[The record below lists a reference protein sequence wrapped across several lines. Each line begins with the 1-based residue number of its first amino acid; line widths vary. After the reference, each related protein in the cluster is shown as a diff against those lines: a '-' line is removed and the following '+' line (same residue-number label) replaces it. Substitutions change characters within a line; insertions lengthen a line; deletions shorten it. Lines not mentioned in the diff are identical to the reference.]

1 MPFRLTH
8 NMVAAM
14 GPLGVEG
21 TFRKSCEISL
31 RVLRSQTKTL
41 MSVLTP
47 FAYDPFGSWGK
58 NKEIVQN
65 ERDKKIGEVIY
76 FFLGLV

>member
-1 MPFRLTH
+1 
-8 NMVAAM
+8 MVHAM
-14 GPLGVEG
+14 GPFGVEG
-21 TFRKSCEISL
+21 TYRKSCEISL
-31 RVLRSQTKTL
+31 RVLRSQAKTL

-65 ERDKKIGEVIY
+65 ERDQKIGEVSTTY
-76 FFLGLV
+76 FCIWPWHERL

>member
-1 MPFRLTH
+1 
-8 NMVAAM
+8 MVAAM
-14 GPLGVEG
+14 GPFGVEG

-31 RVLRSQTKTL
+31 RVLRSQAKTL

-65 ERDKKIGEVIY
+65 ERDQKIGEVGFELKY
-76 FFLGLV
+76 